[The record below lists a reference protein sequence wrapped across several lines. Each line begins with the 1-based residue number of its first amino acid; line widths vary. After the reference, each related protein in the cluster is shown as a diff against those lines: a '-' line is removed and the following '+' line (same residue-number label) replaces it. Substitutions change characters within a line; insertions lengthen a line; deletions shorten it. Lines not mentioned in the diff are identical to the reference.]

1 MASRPELVQMALE
14 LDIDME
20 GLGMVE
26 LDQAV
31 REAIDK
37 TFNKKY
43 LVSPMGLSET
53 LKKFMTEEFDY
64 YLVDK
69 EGKRHNYKGEPIK

>member
-14 LDIDME
+14 LNLDTEDLSHE
-20 GLGMVE
+20 A

-31 REAIDK
+31 KEAIDQ

-43 LVSPMGLSET
+43 LVSPTGLSET

-64 YLVDK
+64 YLVNKD
-69 EGKRHNYKGEPIK
+69 GKRHNYKGEPIK

>member
-1 MASRPELVQMALE
+1 MASRPELIQIALE
-14 LDIDME
+14 LDMDTE
-20 GLGMVE
+20 GLSHE
-26 LDQAV
+26 ALDQAV

-43 LVSPMGLSET
+43 LVSPTGLSDT

-69 EGKRHNYKGEPIK
+69 DGKRYNHKGEPIK

>member
-1 MASRPELVQMALE
+1 MASRPELIQIALE
-14 LDIDME
+14 LNLDTEDLSH
-20 GLGMVE
+20 GA

-31 REAIDK
+31 REAIDQ

-43 LVSPMGLSET
+43 LVSPSGLSDT

-69 EGKRHNYKGEPIK
+69 DGKRHNYKGEPIK

>member
-14 LDIDME
+14 LDIDADLSME
-20 GLGMVE
+20 E

-43 LVSPMGLSET
+43 LVSPTGLSDT
-53 LKKFMTEEFDY
+53 LRKFMTEEFDY

-69 EGKRHNYKGEPIK
+69 DGKRYNHKGEPIK